1 MNTELR
7 RKLYDMFLS
16 YNYEESKELLRSVFT
31 TIVIMEDLDDIEIAK
46 LSNELYTDA
55 EVGCLDISYK
65 DFYDYMTDILIQI

>member
-31 TIVIMEDLDDIEIAK
+31 TIVIMEDLDELGIAK
-46 LSNELYTDA
+46 VLNELYTDA
-55 EVGCLDISYK
+55 EVGCLDISYN
-65 DFYDYMTDILIQI
+65 DFYNEMTDTLIQI